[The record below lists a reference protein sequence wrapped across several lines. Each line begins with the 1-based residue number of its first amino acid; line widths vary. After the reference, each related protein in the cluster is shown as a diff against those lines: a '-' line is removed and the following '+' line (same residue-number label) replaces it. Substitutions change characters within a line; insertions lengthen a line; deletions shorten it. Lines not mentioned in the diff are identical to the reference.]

1 VVTTFTFIPPTKST
15 DNLLPLSKLDLKTD
29 VLKLSVLPVV
39 KNVPL
44 VLVQLTIVS
53 NVKKEELMLHLVNVQ
68 LVTILTKNTN
78 VDLVLLNVKLVAL
91 TMSVLNVLMLP

>member
-1 VVTTFTFIPPTKST
+1 MFIPPTKST

-44 VLVQLTIVS
+44 VLVQLTIVT
-53 NVKKEELMLHLVNVQ
+53 NVKKEELKLQ
-68 LVTILTKNTN
+68 LVTVQPVSILTKLSN
-78 VDLVLLNVKLVAL
+78 VDLVLLNVELVAL
-91 TMSVLNVLMLP
+91 TMSVLNVLILP